1 MHPDYR
7 EMIKEKGLLR
17 QQNIDVKA
25 NYEIVILD
33 KSAKHRWINLSA
45 ASTYYQ
51 GKLAGIISA
60 IEITEQKRT
69 EQQLRESL
77 REIERITASVPNV
90 IWKAEVDKQGNM
102 SDIYISEVVDELL
115 SLPAGTINHNWNA
128 FLSYVKP
135 EYIPDI
141 EETLAG
147 ALKTPGK
154 VIQKE
159 YEVVKANGEE
169 AWFLTAGKAF
179 AGEDTVRMYGY
190 TVDITERVRAEEA
203 LKEMNVSLEQAKQK
217 AEEGDR
223 LKTAFLLNISHE
235 IRTPMNAIKGF
246 ADILVE
252 ELADPEQQR
261 EASIILSNAD
271 QLLNVIDDMLLL
283 SRLQAEKMALIAR
296 RFSIKDFMADLIS
309 THQYLFENKK
319 VTLSKKLSDD
329 LVNKMVVTDKDKLQ
343 RILSELIINA
353 VKYTPEGSVVVGAEE
368 EGPEKIR
375 FYVEDSGLG
384 IAEKD
389 RAFIFQRFYRT
400 EEVQR
405 RAIRGTGLGLSIV
418 NYLVELMGGTISVVS
433 SPGKGSR
440 FSLLMP
446 VVAHS
451 ESEED
456 SRTSADDYDNIF
468 SDLQVLVVE
477 DEEDNYLLMNALLS
491 RKVKKIEQAYDG
503 HETLEKLKNQK
514 YDMLLMDVKLPD
526 MSGLKLVGVVKERY
540 PHLKVIALTAYALPE
555 DRINALA
562 AGCDGYISKP
572 VDKNVLYAKMAE
584 VMKQG

>member
-1 MHPDYR
+1 MAKARESEEKFKNLARSTPAGIMLYQDDQWVYVNEAATMITGYSQKELLEMNFWEIVHPDYR

-25 NYEIVILD
+25 SYEIVILD
-33 KSAKHRWINLSA
+33 KSGKHRWINLSA

-51 GKLAGIISA
+51 GKPAGIISA

-115 SLPAGTINHNWNA
+115 ALPAGTINHNWNA
-128 FLSYVKP
+128 FFSYVKP

-141 EETLAG
+141 ETTMAG

-179 AGEDTVRMYGY
+179 AGEETVKMYGY

-203 LKEMNVSLEQAKQK
+203 LKEMNVNLEQAKQK

-246 ADILVE
+246 ADILAE

-271 QLLNVIDDMLLL
+271 Q
-283 SRLQAEKMALIAR
+283 S
-296 RFSIKDFMADLIS
+296 
-309 THQYLFENKK
+309 
-319 VTLSKKLSDD
+319 
-329 LVNKMVVTDKDKLQ
+329 
-343 RILSELIINA
+343 
-353 VKYTPEGSVVVGAEE
+353 
-368 EGPEKIR
+368 
-375 FYVEDSGLG
+375 
-384 IAEKD
+384 
-389 RAFIFQRFYRT
+389 
-400 EEVQR
+400 
-405 RAIRGTGLGLSIV
+405 
-418 NYLVELMGGTISVVS
+418 
-433 SPGKGSR
+433 
-440 FSLLMP
+440 
-446 VVAHS
+446 
-451 ESEED
+451 
-456 SRTSADDYDNIF
+456 
-468 SDLQVLVVE
+468 
-477 DEEDNYLLMNALLS
+477 
-491 RKVKKIEQAYDG
+491 
-503 HETLEKLKNQK
+503 
-514 YDMLLMDVKLPD
+514 
-526 MSGLKLVGVVKERY
+526 
-540 PHLKVIALTAYALPE
+540 
-555 DRINALA
+555 
-562 AGCDGYISKP
+562 C
-572 VDKNVLYAKMAE
+572 
-584 VMKQG
+584 